1 VTQNCGAKAQG
12 VLGGEGGVGE
22 DASGAVRS
30 PHTNPYTYI
39 LTRPR
44 ALEGIARVGRKR
56 EAGYELLTALGMDAR
71 GRLALGYAHL
81 VAYGER
87 GFAGLPREVERAIAA
102 RGSGLGVLWRASFC
116 GLGASR
122 G

>member
-1 VTQNCGAKAQG
+1 
-12 VLGGEGGVGE
+12 
-22 DASGAVRS
+22 
-30 PHTNPYTYI
+30 
-39 LTRPR
+39 
-44 ALEGIARVGRKR
+44 VGRKR
-56 EAGYELLTALGMDAR
+56 EAGCELLTALGMDAR

-102 RGSGLGVLWRASFC
+102 RGGGLGVLWRASFC
-116 GLGASR
+116 GLRASR

>member
-1 VTQNCGAKAQG
+1 VTQNCGVKAQG
-12 VLGGEGGVGE
+12 LLGGEGGVRE
-22 DASGAVRS
+22 DASGAVR
-30 PHTNPYTYI
+30 PPYTHI

-71 GRLALGYAHL
+71 GRLAPGYAHL

-87 GFAGLPREVERAIAA
+87 GFASLPREVERAIAA
-102 RGSGLGVLWRASFC
+102 RGGGLGVLWRASFC
-116 GLGASR
+116 GLRASR

>member
-12 VLGGEGGVGE
+12 LLGGEGGVGE
-22 DASGAVRS
+22 DSSGTVC
-30 PHTNPYTYI
+30 PPYTNPYI

-56 EAGYELLTALGMDAR
+56 EAGYELLTALGMDAQ

-87 GFAGLPREVERAIAA
+87 GFASLPREVERAIAA
-102 RGSGLGVLWRASFC
+102 RGGGPGVLWRASFC